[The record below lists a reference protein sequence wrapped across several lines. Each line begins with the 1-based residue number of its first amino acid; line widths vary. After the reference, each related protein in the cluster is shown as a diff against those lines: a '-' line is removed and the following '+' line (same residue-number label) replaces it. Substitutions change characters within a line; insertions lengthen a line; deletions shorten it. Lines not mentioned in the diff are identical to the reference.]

1 MLFRSVLLVL
11 GIETSTRIGSV
22 GVVEVPGEGAGGAVV
37 LAEAN
42 RDSELRHGAFLP
54 GLLDEALEAS
64 LLLHVV
70 DASDPTFRQQYA
82 VTREVLDEIGADDVP
97 SRLVLNKIDRVGPEE
112 REALAIEYP
121 DALQLSAK
129 DPADISRLRDV
140 ILAFFDR
147 DLQEAELF
155 VPWARGALI
164 GEVHNRVRVLEE
176 VHEAEGVR
184 YRVRGRRDDVGR

>member
-1 MLFRSVLLVL
+1 MLFRSESTPRVLVSDTVGFIKKLPHDLVASFR
-11 GIETSTRIGSV
+11 ST
-22 GVVEVPGEGAGGAVV
+22 
-37 LAEAN
+37 
-42 RDSELRHGAFLP
+42 
-54 GLLDEALEAS
+54 LDEALEAS

-184 YRVRGRRDDVGR
+184 YRVRGRRDDVGRLRAALAGGPEGQ